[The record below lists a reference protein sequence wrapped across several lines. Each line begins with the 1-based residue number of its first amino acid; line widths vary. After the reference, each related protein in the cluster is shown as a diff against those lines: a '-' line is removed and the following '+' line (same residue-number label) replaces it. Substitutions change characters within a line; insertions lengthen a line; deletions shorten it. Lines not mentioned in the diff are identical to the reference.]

1 MKKSKIILLLLL
13 AGCIIGIACPSKS
26 GNWSSDG
33 SITVEDTTL
42 CNTWRNLQEDFYFT
56 SVHLRGSLA
65 GTGYTI
71 GELLQDISELN
82 EYHYEIPNM
91 TSLSTPFDIHHLST
105 IMARAD
111 DMTNNSRKPSIY
123 MEMRHSLCTTPA
135 IRNITTPL
143 QVSDNTIHGV
153 PPYDVNIDKV
163 FVRVKS
169 IQTQLHHIRF
179 IWEQQVLQFTIQA
192 YATAVEE
199 EPEYSMTAD
208 ITAVV
213 SIPLGPIIL
222 PGHGGGFDDGNGEP
236 SPIVIQSNGNI
247 TSETRLE
254 LSDSSIII
262 PPSLSKGVYT
272 CGKTDESVKWQ
283 APILYEIKENAL

>member
-1 MKKSKIILLLLL
+1 MKTGNFIIILLLS
-13 AGCIIGIACPSKS
+13 GGIIGIACPSKS
-26 GNWSSDG
+26 GNWSPDG
-33 SITVEDTTL
+33 SITTEDTTL
-42 CNTWRNLQEDFYFT
+42 CNTWRNLQEDFLFT
-56 SVHLRGSLA
+56 EVHLRGSLA
-65 GTGYTI
+65 GKGYTVA
-71 GELLQDISELN
+71 ELCDDIAELN
-82 EYHYEIPNM
+82 QYHYEIPIM
-91 TSLSTPFDIHHLST
+91 TSFTPFDIRYLST
-105 IMARAD
+105 IMGRAN
-111 DMTNNSRKPSIY
+111 DMTDTSRKPSIY
-123 MEMRHSLCTTPA
+123 MEIDHSLCASPA

-143 QVSDNTIHGV
+143 QVSGNTIHCA
-153 PPYDVNIDKV
+153 PPYDANIEKV

-169 IQTQLHHIRF
+169 IQTQSHHIRF

-254 LSDSSIII
+254 LSDSSFII

-283 APILYEIKENAL
+283 APILYKIKENTL

>member
-1 MKKSKIILLLLL
+1 MKSGKIVLVMLL
-13 AGCIIGIACPSKS
+13 AGGIIGIACPSKTGGGIS
-26 GNWSSDG
+26 PSPSP
-33 SITVEDTTL
+33 SQDTTW
-42 CNTWRNLQEDFYFT
+42 CNTWKSIEEDFYFT
-56 SVHLRGSLA
+56 EIHLRGTLA
-65 GTGYTI
+65 GIGYTAA
-71 GELLQDISELN
+71 ELYDDLFDLN
-82 EYHYEIPNM
+82 QYHYEIMNM
-91 TSLSTPFDIHHLST
+91 NSLSPFDIRFLST
-105 IMARAD
+105 IMGRAE
-111 DMTNNSRKPSIY
+111 DMTDIPRRPSIY
-123 MEMRHSLCTTPA
+123 MEIHHSSCPSPVVK
-135 IRNITTPL
+135 NITSSS
-143 QVSDNTIHGV
+143 QVSGNIVHDV
-153 PPYDVNIDKV
+153 PPYDVNINKI

-169 IQTQLHHIRF
+169 IQTQTHHIRF

-236 SPIVIQSNGNI
+236 GPVVIQSNGNI
-247 TSETRLE
+247 SSDTRLE
-254 LSDSSIII
+254 LSDSTFIC

-272 CGKTDESVKWQ
+272 CGKTEESVKWQ